1 MEEQLDDVQIAKIMK
16 SVLDKTSEGIQN
28 DAIVNR
34 ALTDR
39 ITSETIN
46 HKVNSQMNAISV
58 GIRNINPRFN
68 EKSKNYD
75 ITKAAIVDA
84 LTNYESAL
92 VELSEF
98 YDGKIEQLILRKVE
112 LESHLLGSIVRDE
125 YLVRKEEKKIK
136 QKEKDEV
143 KNKIS
148 NAFRDMIEKLS
159 FKKKE
164 NNEIDVNLISKAR
177 DAADIEVEMAEQ
189 LSARVE
195 KTKKEQEENKN
206 RIEKIEKEIRLINEE
221 IKRMNERKKENLF
234 NAMEV
239 GDKWVATTIK
249 KPRTFTKIKRFFAS
263 RFNTPKLIIKTIIEP
278 LNLRIEE
285 FVKNEL
291 SNIKG

>member
-1 MEEQLDDVQIAKIMK
+1 MEEKLDDVQSAKIMK
-16 SVLDKTSEGIQN
+16 NVLDKTSEGIQN

-58 GIRNINPRFN
+58 GIRNINPKFN

-75 ITKAAIVDA
+75 ITKAAIIDSLA
-84 LTNYESAL
+84 NYEAAL

-125 YLVRKEEKKIK
+125 YLVRKEEKKTK

-148 NAFRDMIEKLS
+148 NAFKDMIEKLS

-164 NNEIDVNLISKAR
+164 NNEIDVNLISKAK
-177 DAADIEVEMAEQ
+177 DASDIEGEMAEQ

-195 KTKKEQEENKN
+195 KTKKEQQENKN

-263 RFNTPKLIIKTIIEP
+263 RFNTPKIIIKTIIEP
-278 LNLRIEE
+278 LNIRIEE
-285 FVKNEL
+285 FVNNEL
-291 SNIKG
+291 ANIKG

>member
-84 LTNYESAL
+84 LTNYEAAL

-136 QKEKDEV
+136 QREKDEV

-148 NAFRDMIEKLS
+148 NAFRDMIEKLT

-164 NNEIDVNLISKAR
+164 NNEIDVNLISKAK

-206 RIEKIEKEIRLINEE
+206 RIEKIEKEIRLIDEE

-291 SNIKG
+291 ANVKG